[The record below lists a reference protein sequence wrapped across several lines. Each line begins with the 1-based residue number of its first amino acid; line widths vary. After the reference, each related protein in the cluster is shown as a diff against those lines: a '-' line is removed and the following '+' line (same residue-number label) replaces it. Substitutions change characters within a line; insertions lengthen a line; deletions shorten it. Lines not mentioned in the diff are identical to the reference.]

1 MEVEWFLCSLCMIEL
16 SQTLKLTAIHRSPE
30 RGECRMCGKKVY
42 GSYYKV
48 EYKTKGDKR
57 D

>member
-48 EYKTKGDKR
+48 EYKTKGDEHG
-57 D
+57 